1 MAVVLSAQA
10 TDAGVNKATPALFAL
25 ADTPEKMAALG
36 EDRVRDLIK
45 TIGLFRTKA
54 KNVVELSQPLIA
66 EHGGQV
72 PRSREALEALPGVGR
87 KTANVVLNIAFGEP
101 TIAVDT
107 HIFRV
112 GNRTGMA
119 PGKNP
124 LEVEQKLEQA
134 VPAQYKRHAHHW
146 LILHGRYTCLAR
158 KPRCESCLIADLC
171 QWPEKT
177 VANSG
182 PGRGAWKALPAVN
195 VVDRGYP
202 SVILEHAG
210 LPPRGV
216 AMWLNAKPRFR
227 DKFKRDAAAGTRFWR
242 GGTNLLAKLPK
253 KPLRTPEQQL
263 AADVILFRCRDA
275 RERFLAAHAENVYR
289 KLTNKLENFL
299 RVDELAYEAAK
310 LVPGLTPTQR
320 QVNAESRLMQSEKD
334 GVEIDQGI
342 FLAQVL
348 AIPETGMHLCHA
360 MLRPKMES
368 IERVREF
375 ISNDVIDFGPAKV
388 ERQGKAAV
396 VTVKN
401 SRFLNAE
408 DDDTLDDTETAADI
422 AILDPM
428 SEICVLRGGVV
439 DHPKYNGRKVFS
451 AGINLTHLYRGKIPY
466 LWYMRRDMGVVNKM
480 LRGLAMRA
488 REAARRRSRRRD
500 EKPWI
505 SGLDVFA
512 IGGGCQYLLV
522 MDYVVAGATPI

>member
-1 MAVVLSAQA
+1 M
-10 TDAGVNKATPALFAL
+10 F
-25 ADTPEKMAALG
+25 
-36 EDRVRDLIK
+36 
-45 TIGLFRTKA
+45 
-54 KNVVELSQPLIA
+54 
-66 EHGGQV
+66 
-72 PRSREALEALPGVGR
+72 
-87 KTANVVLNIAFGEP
+87 
-101 TIAVDT
+101 
-107 HIFRV
+107 
-112 GNRTGMA
+112 
-119 PGKNP
+119 
-124 LEVEQKLEQA
+124 
-134 VPAQYKRHAHHW
+134 
-146 LILHGRYTCLAR
+146 
-158 KPRCESCLIADLC
+158 
-171 QWPEKT
+171 
-177 VANSG
+177 
-182 PGRGAWKALPAVN
+182 
-195 VVDRGYP
+195 VDRGDP
-202 SVILEHAG
+202 RVILEHTG

-216 AMWLNAKPRFR
+216 AMWLNAKPQFR

-275 RERFLAAHAENVYR
+275 RERFLAAHAESVYR

-401 SRFLNAE
+401 PRFLNAE

-422 AILDPM
+422 AIMDPM

-466 LWYMRRDMGVVNKM
+466 LWYIRRDMGVVNKM
-480 LRGLAMRA
+480 LRGLAMPGTRGPD
-488 REAARRRSRRRD
+488 ETIGGTH

-505 SGLDVFA
+505 TGLDVFA

-522 MDYVVAGATPI
+522 MDYVVAGSDAYMTLPARKEGIIPGAANLRLPRFVGARIARQAILAGRRLDCDSPEGRMICDRVVPPDEVDGAVARAVEDFTGAGVVSAAGNRRALRVGEEPLDTFRRYMAVYAREQAYCHFSPALIANLETHWNATQRA